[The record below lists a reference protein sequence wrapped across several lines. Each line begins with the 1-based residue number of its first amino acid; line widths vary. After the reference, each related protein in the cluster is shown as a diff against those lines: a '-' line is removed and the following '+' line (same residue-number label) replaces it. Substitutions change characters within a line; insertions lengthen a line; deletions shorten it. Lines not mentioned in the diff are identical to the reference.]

1 MEHQTP
7 TPITGHTA
15 LICLLGSPC
24 AHSISPMM
32 HNASFEALGLDYRY
46 LAFDVNEATLPTA
59 VAGLKVLGARGFNLT
74 MPDKNLMCSL
84 CDKLSPAAEIIGA
97 VNTIVNDNG
106 VLTGYTTDGLGYM
119 HAVEDAG
126 HNIILEI
133 EIDGALNVKKLYP
146 DALLIFLLPPSIK
159 ELEKRLRERGTESE
173 DVIADRIK
181 RASEESK
188 VIREYDYVVVNDT
201 IDDCVSTIHN
211 IVEIEGLKVYR
222 QEEVIHNIEQE
233 LSDICSK

>member
-1 MEHQTP
+1 M
-7 TPITGHTA
+7 IKKGLLIIISGFSGTGKGTA
-15 LICLLGSPC
+15 IKKLLELYPNDYCL
-24 AHSISPMM
+24 SISATTRNPREGEV
-32 HNASFEALGLDYRY
+32 HGREYFFKTKEDFEEMIMKQELIEYTQY
-46 LAFDVNEATLPTA
+46 V
-59 VAGLKVLGARGFNLT
+59 
-74 MPDKNLMCSL
+74 
-84 CDKLSPAAEIIGA
+84 
-97 VNTIVNDNG
+97 DNYYG
-106 VLTGYTTDGLGYM
+106 TPKEY
-119 HAVEDAG
+119 VEDQMDAG

-211 IVEIEGLKVYR
+211 ILQIEGLKLSR

>member
-1 MEHQTP
+1 M
-7 TPITGHTA
+7 IKKGLLIIISGFSGTGKGTA
-15 LICLLGSPC
+15 IKKLLELYPNDYCL
-24 AHSISPMM
+24 SISATTRNPREGEV
-32 HNASFEALGLDYRY
+32 HGREYFFKTKEDFEEMIMKQELIEYTQY
-46 LAFDVNEATLPTA
+46 V
-59 VAGLKVLGARGFNLT
+59 
-74 MPDKNLMCSL
+74 
-84 CDKLSPAAEIIGA
+84 
-97 VNTIVNDNG
+97 DNYYG
-106 VLTGYTTDGLGYM
+106 TPKEY
-119 HAVEDAG
+119 VEDQMDAG

-201 IDDCVSTIHN
+201 IDDCVSTIHS

>member
-1 MEHQTP
+1 M
-7 TPITGHTA
+7 IKKGLLIIISGFSGTGKGTA
-15 LICLLGSPC
+15 IKKLLELYPNDYCL
-24 AHSISPMM
+24 SISATTRNPREGEV
-32 HNASFEALGLDYRY
+32 HGREYFFKTKEDFEEMIMKQELIEYTQY
-46 LAFDVNEATLPTA
+46 V
-59 VAGLKVLGARGFNLT
+59 
-74 MPDKNLMCSL
+74 
-84 CDKLSPAAEIIGA
+84 
-97 VNTIVNDNG
+97 DNYYG
-106 VLTGYTTDGLGYM
+106 TPKEY
-119 HAVEDAG
+119 VEDQMDAG
-126 HNIILEI
+126 HNI
-133 EIDGALNVKKLYP
+133 NVKKLYP